1 MAEYKKN
8 IKTFDAPQEVE
19 TMLEEL
25 KEVYK
30 QRDTPLSV
38 SEIIRLAIKNFHRK
52 EILNKVRVKA

>member
-1 MAEYKKN
+1 MAEDKKN
-8 IKTFDAPQEVE
+8 IKTFEAPKEIE

>member
-1 MAEYKKN
+1 MAKEEKN
-8 IKTFDAPQEVE
+8 IKTFEAPKEIG

-30 QRDTPLSV
+30 QRETPLSV